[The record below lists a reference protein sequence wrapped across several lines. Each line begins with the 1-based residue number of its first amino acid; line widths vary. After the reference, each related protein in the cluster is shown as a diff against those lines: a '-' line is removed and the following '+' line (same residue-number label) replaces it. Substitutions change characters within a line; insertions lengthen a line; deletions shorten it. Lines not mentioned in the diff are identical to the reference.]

1 MTNQQIDPSLL
12 VGLEEEE
19 HHHHSHHHSHH
30 SEHHSHHRKH
40 DKSTA
45 KRRGKRILLIILI
58 ILLVLALAA
67 GGGVWWM
74 YRQGQKDLLEEE
86 PPVIQT
92 PEEIVDNS
100 DGDTVVYKGVTY
112 KYNYD
117 VTAVLVMGVD
127 KEDIQTDGSY
137 GKNGQADSLF
147 LATLDTK
154 TGDVNIIPISRESM
168 VDVDQYAVDGTYLGV
183 TNTQL
188 CLAYAYAADGEE
200 GCENV
205 ARSVSRLLYGVPI
218 NSYLAIEMDGVRAIT
233 DRIGGVTVTAMDTIR
248 DPYYKNIICTKGEQV
263 TLQGKNTLTY
273 LRHRSLDATGN
284 NLRMQRMKQF
294 FTAFIAKAGANVKK
308 DPTLLAKYYNT
319 VSPYV
324 ITDIDLSKMTYLA
337 GRTLSGNNWSNPNY
351 ISINGKSVAGP
362 EHNEFHVD
370 QTSAYEAVLSVF
382 YTPVETTTTT
392 TTATAPTTAAAE

>member
-1 MTNQQIDPSLL
+1 MTNQQIDPNLL
-12 VGLEEEE
+12 IGLENDDRE
-19 HHHHSHHHSHH
+19 HHHSHHHHHHH
-30 SEHHSHHRKH
+30 SKRHKH
-40 DKSTA
+40 EKPKA
-45 KRRGKRILLIILI
+45 KRRIKRILLIILI
-58 ILLVLALAA
+58 VLLVLVLAA
-67 GGGVWWM
+67 GGVFWWM
-74 YRQGQKDLLEEE
+74 YRQGQNDLLEEE
-86 PPVIQT
+86 APVIQ
-92 PEEIVDNS
+92 PPKEIVDSN

-127 KEDIQTDGSY
+127 KEDIQSDGSY
-137 GKNGQADSLF
+137 GENGQADTLF

-154 TGDVNIIPISRESM
+154 TGNVNIIPISRESM

-200 GCENV
+200 ACENV
-205 ARSVSRLLYGVPI
+205 ARSVSRLLYGIPI

-248 DPYYKNIICTKGEQV
+248 DPYYKNVICTKGEKV

-273 LRHRSLDATGN
+273 LRHRSTEADGN

-294 FTAFIAKAGANVKK
+294 FTAFIAKAGGNVKK
-308 DPTLLAKYYNT
+308 DPTLLTKYYNT

-337 GRTLSGNNWSNPNY
+337 GRTLSGSNWSNPNY
-351 ISINGKSVAGP
+351 ISIKGKAVAGP

-370 QTSAYEAVLSVF
+370 ETSAYEAVLTAF
-382 YTPVETTTTT
+382 YTRVETTTTT
-392 TTATAPTTAAAE
+392 TAPTTAAAE